1 MYQKLLCIDKLKS
14 TREKLQQER
23 KKRSSEEPMEAL
35 KRKKK
40 KKNPRNAHAWPD
52 TRKAKRW
59 RLGESS
65 GENNSS
71 AFLRL
76 ARGESLKKEVT
87 NQ

>member
-40 KKNPRNAHAWPD
+40 RKKK
-52 TRKAKRW
+52 TQETLT
-59 RLGESS
+59 LGQTQEKQKD
-65 GENNSS
+65 G
-71 AFLRL
+71 
-76 ARGESLKKEVT
+76 G
-87 NQ
+87 